1 MDLDFTRIP
10 QNSRTIIIERFNDQ
24 APNLCTLLKGQDS
37 DDALVKVDEE
47 LCVKSFDEFKEKFK
61 PTVYEVFKNDVN
73 GELQVTYSL
82 EICKGAHPIAL
93 CEHEFYKAVHDI
105 AIEKS
110 ASTTDNN
117 NINYTKLYEALDPKL
132 IYTRARRRRDDV
144 RQFVTNAL
152 EEQQKGNPDGVKKW
166 MLMAKDTHEAVREEY
181 AGSAL
186 RILPLV
192 VRDTEMLLEGR
203 GITNDSIGMIESGA
217 EIPALLPCSVEWDSE
232 GNLRTKP
239 LDSNKPEVL
248 GIEKKED
255 KVLQITQKN
264 WEATVNAIP
273 EGQVDKNLFL
283 SVYSEQEN
291 TALASLPTEQL
302 IERKQRFGNMYVAAQ
317 QSFCNAVGYL
327 VQKVASIEQFF
338 IHASAENGIVESGVV
353 VANCAVSDILE
364 NERYVK
370 EYLKNASNSEKDRV
384 WFAVLPAAIDRGQ
397 KWLETTSSSDVE
409 FDPFNMDIFNV
420 NESKTHDGVQTVT
433 IADISNVSTL
443 FAEYGILSFFNF
455 NACEAT
461 SFKSFGANSDIIDD
475 YNKEISAI
483 KRLDATVL
491 AYPNFT
497 IIPKN
502 KRQVEMVN
510 DTKLY
515 TPAVYIDA
523 AYVAA
528 GIVVSTQCMKIQKK
542 MFGKKVVDDRPF
554 IRFDLEEEKSSQKFI
569 AKFNPESRLNMD
581 RAVAT
586 ALRGKNG
593 NAFCFRSDS
602 LEKNAFVFTARTL
615 DAKPIFWFLAQQ
627 YFTFFLE
634 RTYTVGGL
642 TSEKAKQFVNGISNI
657 VSNENDNSIV
667 NQLLHSG
674 EEFKYNEETKSFSLK
689 FNGIDEPL
697 AFSVELVDGN

>member
-1 MDLDFTRIP
+1 MNLDFTHIP
-10 QNSRTIIIERFNDQ
+10 QNSRTIIVERFNDK

-37 DDALVKVDEE
+37 DDAIVKIDEE
-47 LCVKSFDEFKEKFK
+47 LCVRSFDEFKDKFK

-82 EICKGAHPIAL
+82 EFCNGAHPIAL

-105 AIEKS
+105 AAEKS
-110 ASTTDNN
+110 VSTTDNN
-117 NINYTKLYEALDPKL
+117 NIDYTKLYEALDPKL
-132 IYTRARRRRDDV
+132 IYTKARRRRDDV

-166 MLMAKDTHEAVREEY
+166 MLMAKNIHEAVKEEY

-186 RILPLV
+186 RMLPLV

-217 EIPALLPCSVEWDSE
+217 ETPVLLPCSVEWDSE

-239 LDSNKPEVL
+239 LDSRKPEVL

-283 SVYSEQEN
+283 SVYSEKEN
-291 TALASLPTEQL
+291 TALATLSTEQL
-302 IERKQRFGNMYVAAQ
+302 IERKQVFGNMYVAAQ

-338 IHASAENGIVESGVV
+338 IHASNENGIVESGVV
-353 VANCAVSDILE
+353 VANCAISDILE

-370 EYLKNASNSEKDRV
+370 DYLKNASNSEKDRV
-384 WFAVLPAAIDRGQ
+384 WFAILPSAIDRDR
-397 KWLETTSSSDVE
+397 KWLETTSNFDME
-409 FDPFNMDIFNV
+409 NDPFIDIFNV
-420 NESKTHDGVQTVT
+420 NESKTNDGIQTVT
-433 IADISNVSTL
+433 IADISNISTL

-461 SFKSFGANSDIIDD
+461 SFKSFGANSNIIED
-475 YNKEISAI
+475 YKKEITAI
-483 KRLDATVL
+483 KRPDATVL

-542 MFGKKVVDDRPF
+542 KYGKKVVDGRPF
-554 IRFDLEEEKSSQKFI
+554 IRFDLEEEKSSQEFI

-581 RAVAT
+581 REVAT
-586 ALRGKNG
+586 TLRGKSG

-615 DAKPIFWFLAQQ
+615 NAKPIFWFLSQQ

-634 RTYTVGGL
+634 RTYIVGGL
-642 TSEKAKQFVNGISNI
+642 TSEKAKKFANSISNI
-657 VSNENDNSIV
+657 VSNENDDSII
-667 NQLLHSG
+667 NQLLRSG
-674 EEFKYNEETKSFSLK
+674 EEFKYNEETKAFSLK

-697 AFSVELVDGN
+697 AFAVNLVDGN